1 VRSAI
6 LLALEVEA
14 RNVAKDFEP
23 RGRVTPNLDLRL
35 DGSKRVERLL
45 EQIAHDACLGFV
57 AGRANIV
64 DRQVIV
70 NPQVALDKAGDLPIV
85 VGAVEALEDENVAA
99 AGSAAVTLAAT
110 LMVRM
115 REGAADSIT

>member
-1 VRSAI
+1 MRSAI

-14 RNVAKDFEP
+14 GNVAKDLKP
-23 RGRVTPNLDLRL
+23 IGRVAPNLDLRL

-45 EQIAHDACLGFV
+45 EQVADDACLGLV

-70 NPQVALDKAGDLPIV
+70 NPQVAFDKAGDLPIV
-85 VGAVEALEDENVAA
+85 VAAIETLEDENVTA
-99 AGSAAVTLAAT
+99 AGGAAVTLAAA

-115 REGAADSIT
+115 RECAADSIA